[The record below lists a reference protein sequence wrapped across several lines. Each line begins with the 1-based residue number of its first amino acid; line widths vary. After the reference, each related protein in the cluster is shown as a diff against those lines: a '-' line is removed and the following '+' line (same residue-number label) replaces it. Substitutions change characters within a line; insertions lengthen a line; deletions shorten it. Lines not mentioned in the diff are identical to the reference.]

1 MEGDFTSDP
10 KGCSLQAGMGLEK
23 QDWEREEGKAEVQE
37 RGRGHGNT
45 RNSRLLCSPSQ
56 EEKGNGDKTP
66 VFPTEPSAPG
76 RATAG

>member
-1 MEGDFTSDP
+1 MEIFLPVEGDFTSDP

-45 RNSRLLCSPSQ
+45 
-56 EEKGNGDKTP
+56 
-66 VFPTEPSAPG
+66 
-76 RATAG
+76 